1 MMNEAKIL
9 LIGGSGFIGQK
20 IASGLSAL
28 GHSVLLPTRKAAY
41 AKELWVLPK
50 LQVIEAN
57 IHDPAVLADMCQRLG
72 PGGVVINLVGIL
84 HDKTG
89 SPYGPGFLKN
99 HVELTKKIIA
109 AMGAANLKRYIH
121 MSALGASSSGS
132 SMYQRSKGD
141 AENLVKASDLDWTIF
156 RPSVVFGE
164 NDKFINLFASLQK
177 FAPVLPL
184 GGAAV
189 KFQPVYVSDVAQ
201 AFVKSISMSE
211 TIGRV
216 FDLAG
221 PRVYTLAELVN
232 FAGMVGGRKSMIIPL
247 PKPLAYLQ
255 AGLLEMMPGPTLMS
269 RDNLASMSEDNVLP
283 AGAENALEKV
293 FGINPQALNVLIK

>member
-1 MMNEAKIL
+1 MMNEANIL

-28 GHSVLLPTRKAAY
+28 GHRVLLPTRKAPY
-41 AKELWVLPK
+41 AKELWVLPN

-57 IHDPAVLADMCQRLG
+57 IHDPAVLADLCQRVG
-72 PGGVVINLVGIL
+72 AGGVVINLVGIL

-109 AMGAANLKRYIH
+109 AMNVANLKRYIH
-121 MSALGASSSGS
+121 MSALGANSSGA

-141 AENLVKASDLDWTIF
+141 AENLVKSSDLDWTIF

-164 NDKFINLFASLQK
+164 KDKFINLFASLQK

-184 GGAAV
+184 GGTGV

-232 FAGMVGGRKSMIIPL
+232 FAGVVGGRKSIVIPL

-293 FGINPQALNVLIK
+293 FAINPQALDVLIK

>member
-72 PGGVVINLVGIL
+72 SGGVVINLVGIL

-293 FGINPQALNVLIK
+293 FGINPQALDVLIK

>member
-1 MMNEAKIL
+1 MMNEANIL

-28 GHSVLLPTRKAAY
+28 GHRVLLPTRKAAY
-41 AKELWVLPK
+41 AKELWVLPN

-57 IHDPAVLADMCQRLG
+57 IHDPAVLADLCQRVG

-109 AMGAANLKRYIH
+109 AMSAAHLKRYIH
-121 MSALGASSSGS
+121 MSALGANSSGA

-141 AENLVKASDLDWTIF
+141 AENLVKSSDLDWTIF

-164 NDKFINLFASLQK
+164 KDKFINLFASLQK

-184 GGAAV
+184 GGASV

-232 FAGMVGGRKSMIIPL
+232 FAGLVGGRKSIVIPL

-283 AGAENALEKV
+283 AGAENALEKL
-293 FGINPQALNVLIK
+293 FAINPQALDVLIK

>member
-121 MSALGASSSGS
+121 MSALGASISGA

-232 FAGMVGGRKSMIIPL
+232 FAGLVGGRKSFVIPL
-247 PKPLAYLQ
+247 SKPLAYLQ

-293 FGINPQALNVLIK
+293 FGINPQALDVLIK

>member
-1 MMNEAKIL
+1 MNEAKVL

-20 IASGLSAL
+20 IAGGLSAL

-57 IHDPAVLADMCQRLG
+57 IHDPSVLADLCQRLG
-72 PGGVVINLVGIL
+72 PDGVVINLVGVL

-99 HVELTKKIIA
+99 HVELTKKIITAMNA
-109 AMGAANLKRYIH
+109 AHLKRYIH
-121 MSALGASSSGS
+121 MSALGASSSGA

-164 NDKFINLFASLQK
+164 KDKFINLFASLQK
-177 FAPVLPL
+177 FAPILPL
-184 GGAAV
+184 GGANV

-201 AFVKSISMSE
+201 AFVKSIAMSE

-232 FAGMVGGRKSMIIPL
+232 FAGMVGGRKSIVIPL

-283 AGAENALEKV
+283 AGAENSLEKV
-293 FGINPQALNVLIK
+293 FAINPQALDVLLK

>member
-1 MMNEAKIL
+1 MMNEVNIL

-28 GHSVLLPTRKAAY
+28 GHTVLLPTRKASY
-41 AKELWVLPK
+41 AKELWVLPQ
-50 LQVIEAN
+50 LQVIETN
-57 IHDPAVLADMCQRLG
+57 IHDPSVLANLCQRLG
-72 PGGVVINLVGIL
+72 PHGVVINLVGVL

-109 AMGAANLKRYIH
+109 AMSAANLKRYIH
-121 MSALGASSSGS
+121 MSALGANSSGA

-141 AENLVKASDLDWTIF
+141 AENLVKSSDLDWTIF

-164 NDKFINLFASLQK
+164 KDKFINLFASLQK
-177 FAPVLPL
+177 FTPVLPL
-184 GGAAV
+184 GGAGV
-189 KFQPVYVSDVAQ
+189 KFQPVHVSDVAQ
-201 AFVKSISMSE
+201 AFIKSISMSE

-221 PRVYTLAELVN
+221 PRAYTLAELVK
-232 FAGMVGGRKSMIIPL
+232 FAGVVGGRKSIVIPL
-247 PKPLAYLQ
+247 PKLLAYLQ

-283 AGAENALEKV
+283 AGAENALKKV
-293 FGINPQALNVLIK
+293 FAINPQALDVLIK

>member
-1 MMNEAKIL
+1 MMNETNIL

-28 GHSVLLPTRKAAY
+28 GHKVFLPTRKAAY

-57 IHDPAVLADMCQRLG
+57 VHDPAVLADLCQRLG

-109 AMGAANLKRYIH
+109 AMNAANLKRYIH
-121 MSALGASSSGS
+121 MSALGANSSGA

-141 AENLVKASDLDWTIF
+141 AENLVKSSDLDWTIF

-164 NDKFINLFASLQK
+164 KDKFINLFASLQK

-184 GGAAV
+184 GGANV

-221 PRVYTLAELVN
+221 PRVYTLAELVK
-232 FAGMVGGRKSMIIPL
+232 FAGMVGGRKSFVIPL
-247 PKPLAYLQ
+247 PNSLAYLQ

-293 FGINPQALNVLIK
+293 FDINPQALDVLIK

>member
-1 MMNEAKIL
+1 MNEAKIL
-9 LIGGSGFIGQK
+9 VIGGSGFIGQK

-28 GHSVLLPTRKAAY
+28 GHSVLLPTRRAAY

-57 IHDPAVLADMCQRLG
+57 IHDPSVLADLCQRLG
-72 PGGVVINLVGIL
+72 PEGVVINLVGVL

-109 AMGAANLKRYIH
+109 AMSAANLKRYIH
-121 MSALGASSSGS
+121 MSALGASSWGA

-164 NDKFINLFASLQK
+164 KDKFINLFASLQK

-184 GGAAV
+184 GGAGV

-232 FAGMVGGRKSMIIPL
+232 FAGVVGGRKSIVIPL

-293 FGINPQALNVLIK
+293 FAINPQALDVLIK

>member
-1 MMNEAKIL
+1 MNQIKIL
-9 LIGGSGFIGQK
+9 LIGGSGFIGQQ
-20 IASGLSAL
+20 IATRLSAL
-28 GHSVLLPTRKAAY
+28 GYAVLMPTRKAAY
-41 AKELWVLPK
+41 AKELWVLPN

-57 IHDPAVLADMCQRLG
+57 IHDPAVLADLCQRLG
-72 PGGVVINLVGIL
+72 PHGVVINLVGIL

-109 AMGAANLKRYIH
+109 AMSAANLKRYIH
-121 MSALGASSSGS
+121 MSALGANSSGA

-141 AENLVKASDLDWTIF
+141 AENLVKSSDLDWTIF

-164 NDKFINLFASLQK
+164 KDKFINLFASLQK

-184 GGAAV
+184 GGASV

-201 AFVKSISMSE
+201 AFVNSISMSE
-211 TIGRV
+211 TIGGV

-232 FAGMVGGRKSMIIPL
+232 FAGVVGGRKSIVIPL

-283 AGAENALEKV
+283 AGAENTLEKV
-293 FGINPQALNVLIK
+293 FTINPQALDVLIK

>member
-1 MMNEAKIL
+1 MNEAKIL

-28 GHSVLLPTRKAAY
+28 GHTVLLPTRKAAY
-41 AKELWVLPK
+41 AKELWVLPN

-57 IHDPAVLADMCQRLG
+57 IHDPAVLADLCQRVG

-99 HVELTKKIIA
+99 HVELTNKIIA
-109 AMGAANLKRYIH
+109 AMNAADLHRYIH
-121 MSALGASSSGS
+121 MSALGANSSGA

-141 AENLVKASDLDWTIF
+141 AENLVKSSDLDWTIF

-164 NDKFINLFASLQK
+164 KDKFINLFASLQK

-184 GGAAV
+184 GGAGV

-221 PRVYTLAELVN
+221 PRVYTLTELVN
-232 FAGMVGGRKSMIIPL
+232 FAGVVGGRKSIVIPL

-293 FGINPQALNVLIK
+293 FAINPQALDVLIK

>member
-28 GHSVLLPTRKAAY
+28 GHTVLLPTRKAAY

-50 LQVIEAN
+50 LQVLEAN
-57 IHDPAVLADMCQRLG
+57 IHDPVVLADLCQRLG
-72 PGGVVINLVGIL
+72 PDGVVINLVGVL

-89 SPYGPGFLKN
+89 TPYGPGFLKN

-109 AMGAANLKRYIH
+109 AMTAANLKRYIH
-121 MSALGASSSGS
+121 MSALGASSSGA

-164 NDKFINLFASLQK
+164 KDKFINLFASLQK

-184 GGAAV
+184 GGAGV

-211 TIGRV
+211 TIGRG

-232 FAGMVGGRKSMIIPL
+232 FAGMVGGRKSIVIPL

-293 FGINPQALNVLIK
+293 FSINPQALDVLIK

>member
-1 MMNEAKIL
+1 
-9 LIGGSGFIGQK
+9 
-20 IASGLSAL
+20 
-28 GHSVLLPTRKAAY
+28 
-41 AKELWVLPK
+41 
-50 LQVIEAN
+50 
-57 IHDPAVLADMCQRLG
+57 
-72 PGGVVINLVGIL
+72 VINLVGIL

-109 AMGAANLKRYIH
+109 AMSAAHLKRYIH
-121 MSALGASSSGS
+121 MSALGASSSGA

-164 NDKFINLFASLQK
+164 KDKFINLFASLQK

-184 GGAAV
+184 GGASV

-232 FAGMVGGRKSMIIPL
+232 FAGVVGGRKSIVIPL

-293 FGINPQALNVLIK
+293 FGINPQALDVLIK

>member
-293 FGINPQALNVLIK
+293 FGINPQALDVLIK

>member
-1 MMNEAKIL
+1 MNEAKVL

-28 GHSVLLPTRKAAY
+28 GHAVLLPTRKAAY

-57 IHDPAVLADMCQRLG
+57 IHDPSVLADLCQRLG
-72 PGGVVINLVGIL
+72 PDGVVINLVGVL

-99 HVELTKKIIA
+99 HVELTKKIITAMNA
-109 AMGAANLKRYIH
+109 AHLKRYIH
-121 MSALGASSSGS
+121 MSALGANSSGA

-164 NDKFINLFASLQK
+164 KDKFINLFASLQK
-177 FAPVLPL
+177 FAPILPL
-184 GGAAV
+184 GGANV

-201 AFVKSISMSE
+201 AFVKSIAMSE

-232 FAGMVGGRKSMIIPL
+232 FAGMVGGRKSIVIPL

-283 AGAENALEKV
+283 AGAENSLEKV
-293 FGINPQALNVLIK
+293 FAINPQALDVLLK

>member
-28 GHSVLLPTRKAAY
+28 GHSVLLPTRRAAY

-57 IHDPAVLADMCQRLG
+57 IHDPSVLADLCQRLG
-72 PGGVVINLVGIL
+72 PEGVVINLVGVL

-109 AMGAANLKRYIH
+109 AMSAANLKRYIH
-121 MSALGASSSGS
+121 MSALGASSWGA

-164 NDKFINLFASLQK
+164 KDKFINLFASLQK

-184 GGAAV
+184 GGAGV

-232 FAGMVGGRKSMIIPL
+232 FAGVVGGRKSIVIPL

-283 AGAENALEKV
+283 PGAENALEKV
-293 FGINPQALNVLIK
+293 FAINPQALDVLIK

>member
-1 MMNEAKIL
+1 MMNEVKIL

-28 GHSVLLPTRKAAY
+28 GHTVLLPTRKAAY
-41 AKELWVLPK
+41 AKELWVLPQ
-50 LQVIEAN
+50 LQVIEVN
-57 IHDPAVLADMCQRLG
+57 IHDPAALTDLCQRLG
-72 PGGVVINLVGIL
+72 PDGVVINLVGIL

-89 SPYGPGFLKN
+89 TPYGPGFLKN

-121 MSALGASSSGS
+121 MSALGASNSGT

-141 AENLVKASDLDWTIF
+141 AENLVKTSDLDWTIF

-164 NDKFINLFASLQK
+164 KDKFINLFASLQK

-184 GGAAV
+184 GGANV
-189 KFQPVYVSDVAQ
+189 RFQPVYVSDVAQ

-221 PRVYTLAELVN
+221 PRVYTLTELVN
-232 FAGMVGGRKSMIIPL
+232 FAGVLGGRKSFVIPL

-293 FGINPQALNVLIK
+293 FAINPQALDVLIK

>member
-1 MMNEAKIL
+1 MMNEANIL

-20 IASGLSAL
+20 IASGLSTL
-28 GHSVLLPTRKAAY
+28 GHTVYLPTRKAAY

-57 IHDPAVLADMCQRLG
+57 IHDPSVLTDLCQRLG
-72 PGGVVINLVGIL
+72 PKGVVINLVGIL

-109 AMGAANLKRYIH
+109 AMNATNLKRYIH
-121 MSALGASSSGS
+121 MSALGANSSGA

-164 NDKFINLFASLQK
+164 KDKFINLFASLQK

-184 GGAAV
+184 GGAGV
-189 KFQPVYVSDVAQ
+189 KFQPVYVADVAQ

-232 FAGMVGGRKSMIIPL
+232 FAGVVGGRKSFVIPL

-283 AGAENALEKV
+283 AGAENVLEKV
-293 FGINPQALNVLIK
+293 FAINPQALDVLIK

>member
-1 MMNEAKIL
+1 MNEAKVL

-28 GHSVLLPTRKAAY
+28 GHAVLLPTRKAAY

-57 IHDPAVLADMCQRLG
+57 IHDPSVLADLCQRLG
-72 PGGVVINLVGIL
+72 PDGVVINLVGVL

-99 HVELTKKIIA
+99 HVELTKKIITAMNA
-109 AMGAANLKRYIH
+109 AHLKRYIH
-121 MSALGASSSGS
+121 MSALGASSSGA

-164 NDKFINLFASLQK
+164 KDKFINLFASLQK
-177 FAPVLPL
+177 FAPILPL
-184 GGAAV
+184 GGANV

-201 AFVKSISMSE
+201 AFVKSIAMSE

-232 FAGMVGGRKSMIIPL
+232 FAGMVGGRKSIVIPL

-283 AGAENALEKV
+283 AGAENSLEKV
-293 FGINPQALNVLIK
+293 FAINPQALDVLLK

>member
-1 MMNEAKIL
+1 MNEAKIL

-28 GHSVLLPTRKAAY
+28 GHSVLLPTRRAAY

-57 IHDPAVLADMCQRLG
+57 IHDPSVLADLCQRLG
-72 PGGVVINLVGIL
+72 PEGVVINLVGVL

-109 AMGAANLKRYIH
+109 AMSAANLKRYIH
-121 MSALGASSSGS
+121 MSALGASSWGA

-164 NDKFINLFASLQK
+164 KDKFINLFASLQK

-184 GGAAV
+184 GGAGV

-232 FAGMVGGRKSMIIPL
+232 FAGVVGGRKSIVIPL

-283 AGAENALEKV
+283 PGAENALEKV
-293 FGINPQALNVLIK
+293 FAINPQALDVLIK